1 MNKMNKMNKYL
12 LLGGVV
18 LVSIIAL
25 VIFYFNRKSAAG
37 SVIRTGEVDDHLANV
52 NIHHA
57 HTENYITENMLKEQ
71 LAAYQPKGKYVTR
84 TLLNETAEWQ
94 SEGLASKQ
102 PKGDYITRKMLKEQ
116 LAAYQ
121 PTGKYVTRTLL
132 NGAAEWLSEGI
143 ASKQPKGDYITRK
156 MLETNNAFQTAV
168 IASKQP
174 KGDYITRAEFIRQS

>member
-1 MNKMNKMNKYL
+1 MNKLNKMNTYL

-84 TLLNETAEWQ
+84 TLLN
-94 SEGLASKQ
+94 
-102 PKGDYITRKMLKEQ
+102 
-116 LAAYQ
+116 
-121 PTGKYVTRTLL
+121 
-132 NGAAEWLSEGI
+132 GAAEWLSEGI